1 MIRSTFVKK
10 LEDVV
15 LIEGNRKDVASTL
28 LVLHVA
34 IIFITLHYRKDTC
47 CYADVSIERAVDMR
61 TQAKLLKS
69 DLRLAS

>member
-28 LVLHVA
+28 LVLA
-34 IIFITLHYRKDTC
+34 IIFFTLHYRKDTC
-47 CYADVSIERAVDMR
+47 CYAHVSIERAVDMR

-69 DLRLAS
+69 DLRFAS

>member
-15 LIEGNRKDVASTL
+15 FFEGNRKDVASTL
-28 LVLHVA
+28 LVLA

-47 CYADVSIERAVDMR
+47 CSAHVSIERAV
-61 TQAKLLKS
+61 
-69 DLRLAS
+69 